1 MSYKKKFQMITK
13 TKLFILIPAIIL
25 VSLLLAM
32 TPFSIAQNLSK
43 RGPVIY
49 SRQTCLGNSLF
60 NSLVPQDGPTVAVLN
75 STRLE
80 QEPMPVEAFIAL
92 IIYSPYHNISQDSVP
107 LRC

>member
-1 MSYKKKFQMITK
+1 MTTKK
-13 TKLFILIPAIIL
+13 KLFILIPAIIL

-32 TPFSIAQNLSK
+32 TPLSMAQNLSK
-43 RGPVIY
+43 GSRIIY

-60 NSLVPQDGPTVAVLN
+60 NSLVPEDVPTVAVLN

-80 QEPMPVEAFIAL
+80 QEPMPLDASVAL
-92 IIYSPYHNISQDSVP
+92 VIYSPYHNIFQDSVP

>member
-1 MSYKKKFQMITK
+1 MITK

-25 VSLLLAM
+25 VSLLLTM

-43 RGPVIY
+43 RGPFFH

-60 NSLVPQDGPTVAVLN
+60 NSLVPEDGPTVAVLN
-75 STRLE
+75 STGLE
-80 QEPMPVEAFIAL
+80 QEPMPVGASMTPV
-92 IIYSPYHNISQDSVP
+92 IYPPYHNVSQDSVP

>member
-1 MSYKKKFQMITK
+1 MTTKK
-13 TKLFILIPAIIL
+13 KLFILIPAIIL

-32 TPFSIAQNLSK
+32 TPFSMAQNLSK
-43 RGPVIY
+43 GGRIIY

-60 NSLVPQDGPTVAVLN
+60 NSLVPEDVPTVAVLN

-80 QEPMPVEAFIAL
+80 QEPMPVDASIAL
-92 IIYSPYHNISQDSVP
+92 VIYSPYHNIFQDSVP